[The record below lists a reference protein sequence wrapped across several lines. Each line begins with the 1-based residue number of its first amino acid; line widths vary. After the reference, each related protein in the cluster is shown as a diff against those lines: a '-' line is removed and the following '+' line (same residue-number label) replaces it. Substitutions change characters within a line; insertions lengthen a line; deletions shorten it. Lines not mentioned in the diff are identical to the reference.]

1 MAMGQIFDTI
11 STGDILGGGI
21 NIGTQ
26 GLTSADLKAIFGS
39 QAEVEVIQAAR
50 ERQERKKRTQLLAIS
65 GSVIVLFSLFIF
77 LFFYS
82 NKNKT
87 KP

>member
-1 MAMGQIFDTI
+1 MAAGQIFDTI

-39 QAEVEVIQAAR
+39 HAQVEAIQAAR

-82 NKNKT
+82 SKKRN
-87 KP
+87 

>member
-1 MAMGQIFDTI
+1 MAAGQIFDTI
-11 STGDILGGGI
+11 KTGDILGGGI

-39 QAEVEVIQAAR
+39 QAQVEAIQEAR

-65 GSVIVLFSLFIF
+65 GSVVVLFSLFIF

-82 NKNKT
+82 SKKRN
-87 KP
+87 